1 MMAMATRREQ
11 GIALIQVLLMTGIIA
26 LLMLQMGLTAR
37 DQVARAQ
44 ALSDRAALQLA
55 AQSRESAMV
64 YSLLTEPLAQA
75 PGSEN
80 PYAAAWNFQGVPFTV
95 DGITFSIQDES
106 GRMRVPNLPGNE
118 FEQLLLS
125 QDVEPTRARRLNQ
138 ELMAMQGV
146 TAPLKELG
154 TTPAAQ
160 DGGEAPAM
168 PPGLYPLQDLGQLKL
183 LPGMDP
189 ELYWRLRPLLTL
201 YPTPG
206 FNPTTAPPALLNA
219 QMTTS
224 QVKGVKDAR
233 DSGGLDSQ
241 ALWKLTGMMADENTV
256 LAPGPA
262 LTVRLEMDAG
272 QARVLRTT
280 TFIVRPYASEPL
292 AVWQQVRGE
301 DDGGR
306 TE

>member
-1 MMAMATRREQ
+1 MAMAERRER

-44 ALSDRAALQLA
+44 ALADRAALQLA

-64 YSLLTEPLAQA
+64 YSLLTEPLANS
-75 PGSEN
+75 PDSEN
-80 PYAAAWNFQGVPFTV
+80 PYAAAWNFQGDPFTV

-106 GRMRVPNLPGNE
+106 GRMRVPNTPGNE
-118 FEQLLLS
+118 FEKLLLS

-146 TAPLKELG
+146 SAPLKELG
-154 TTPAAQ
+154 TTPAAE
-160 DGGEAPAM
+160 DGGEAPPLAA
-168 PPGLYPLQDLGQLKL
+168 GRYPLQDLGQLRL

-189 ELYWRLRPLLTL
+189 ELYRRLRPLLTL

-224 QVKGVKDAR
+224 QVAGVKDAR
-233 DSGGLDSQ
+233 DSGGLDTQ
-241 ALWKLTGMMADENTV
+241 ALWKLTGLLADETTV

-262 LTVRLEMDAG
+262 LTVSLEMDAG
-272 QARVLRTT
+272 EARVLRTT

-301 DDGGR
+301 GGGGR